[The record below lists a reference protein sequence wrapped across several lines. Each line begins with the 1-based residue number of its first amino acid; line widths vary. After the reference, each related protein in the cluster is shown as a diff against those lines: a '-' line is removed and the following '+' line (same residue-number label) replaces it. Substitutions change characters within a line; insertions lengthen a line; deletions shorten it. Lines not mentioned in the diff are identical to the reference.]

1 MTNLRIG
8 PVEGVLLVALAVC
21 LGLAMTGGRPAL
33 LLGVVTGCTLLV
45 AAFLSTPL
53 SLYILVFS
61 MLLSPEVVVGGLG
74 AGGTTA
80 GRGLTLRFDDV
91 LLVVFGFVWLVKMA
105 VHKDR
110 PPLLRTPL
118 NGPIMFYTAVSLL
131 ATLIGVLEGHV
142 KPLTGFL
149 YNLKYF
155 EYFFLYFMVVN
166 AITSQQQ
173 AKTLIVASFVACF
186 LVSLYAIA
194 QIPTGERA
202 SAPFEGETGEPNTLG
217 GYLVFMLAICTGLL
231 LIPGAIPRK
240 LPVMILMGTASLALM
255 ATLSRASFLAAG
267 VIALGAV
274 VFISHRRPLLLILV
288 LVGVVSFPFWAPDT
302 VKKRILFT
310 FKQAP
315 EAGQIYVGPM
325 RLDTST
331 SDRLRSW
338 QQSVEWWKRSPL
350 WGHGVT
356 GGPFLDAMY
365 PRVLTEMGL
374 LGIVAFFILTWSLIR
389 TGWTTYQHS
398 QDPATRGLALGF
410 LFGFA
415 GLLVHALGSN
425 TFIIVR
431 IMEPFWLYV
440 ALVVRGW
447 VTIPAH
453 RMSELEGRTVR
464 SMDELR
470 GKTAGSPA

>member
-1 MTNLRIG
+1 MNYPRIG
-8 PVEGVLLVALAVC
+8 LVESLLLVALAVC

-45 AAFLSTPL
+45 ASFLSTPL
-53 SLYILVFS
+53 SLYLLVFS
-61 MLLSPEVVVGGLG
+61 MLLGPELIASELG
-74 AGGTTA
+74 KQGAA
-80 GRGLTLRFDDV
+80 GRGVTLRFDDF

-105 VHKDR
+105 VNKDR
-110 PPLLRTPL
+110 LPLLRTPL

-131 ATLIGVLEGHV
+131 ATLMGVLQGHV
-142 KPLTGFL
+142 KPLTGFF

-173 AKTLIVASFVACF
+173 AKNLVVASFVVCF
-186 LVSLYAIA
+186 LVSLHAIA
-194 QIPTGERA
+194 QIPSGERA

-217 GYLVFMLAICTGLL
+217 GYLMFMLAIITGLL
-231 LIPGAIPRK
+231 LTPGAIAKK
-240 LPVMILMGTASLALM
+240 LPLMILMGTASLALM

-267 VIALGAV
+267 VIGLGV
-274 VFISHRRPLLLILV
+274 VLFVSHRRPLLFILV
-288 LVGVVSFPFWAPDT
+288 LVGLVSSPVWTPDT
-302 VKKRILFT
+302 VKKRILYTFT
-310 FKQAP
+310 QAP
-315 EAGQIYVGPM
+315 EQGQIRVGPL

-331 SDRLRSW
+331 SARLYSW
-338 QQSVEWWKRSPL
+338 KESIDWWKRSPL

-356 GGPFLDAMY
+356 GGAFLDAMY

-374 LGIVAFFILTWSLIR
+374 LGMIAFLILIWSLFR
-389 TGWTTYQHS
+389 TAWTTYQQS
-398 QDPATRGLALGF
+398 QDPSTQGLALGF
-410 LFGFA
+410 LLGLL

-440 ALVVRGW
+440 ALVVRGFLA
-447 VTIPAH
+447 VPAPQVP
-453 RMSELEGRTVR
+453 ELEARGVP
-464 SMDELR
+464 SIDELR
-470 GKTAGSPA
+470 GKRADSPA